1 MKKAMSKYDV
11 MDNLGNILI
20 VLGVSIIIASII
32 GLTIRS
38 NDREEACTQK
48 GGIMVK
54 STGWICIKAERL

>member
-1 MKKAMSKYDV
+1 MNKYNV
-11 MDNLGNILI
+11 MDYLGNILI

-38 NDREEACTQK
+38 NEREDACTQK

-54 STGWICIKAERL
+54 STGWVCIKAERL